1 MKINVAKK
9 IWGIFVAFFLILLV
23 FQTLS
28 MRSSISMIEYT
39 KQEMN
44 AITFMRSVYDA
55 FVIFEDKRK
64 DNVYA
69 SDVDTFFQ
77 NVESNIVNLTPENG
91 AAKFTKGFAKVKSI
105 QSTLDTSAALDFST
119 SEAISKGLKN
129 LYSDLNITSGMI
141 FDPESDAYFLSQ
153 VVQPIVSMEVHL
165 ASLAQ
170 KLTKV
175 NFDIKKLD
183 IDSVEQVMTLVT
195 EISQANREIT
205 FLLDSFFESTTN
217 DTLNHLINET
227 YEGYKVQIAN
237 IFTHLKKLNTQNFK
251 NYEFATSDEIKEAI
265 EKNNKIVTLLMGDIY
280 KANDSAFQA
289 RILSYT
295 TSIYMIGGLVLFS
308 FAVLFFLGLYFHRNI
323 GLVLN
328 ECVIVLRQY
337 LNGNFKKSVP
347 VINTRDEF
355 YELAGIINNIK
366 TMIEKNH
373 NLFQAL
379 DHLKSPMVLC
389 DMNGHIIYSNESLKN
404 LLVRYH
410 TFLQKISLDLDPH
423 NLLGKNIRVLES
435 IMGLR
440 AAMIK
445 ETGKIKVGGQGY
457 TFMIHAIPIYD
468 IYGSQSSILF
478 EWIDYTEETVVEDE
492 VSSMISSALNGD
504 LSQRLSTENKQGF
517 MLQLSQD
524 LNEFLEITNHA
535 IMTIV
540 DALSN
545 LSKGD
550 LNVKI
555 DQVFQG
561 VFKRLKDDTNK
572 MASTLRS
579 IISGVIKSSDI
590 IVKSVGEIS
599 STSQDL
605 ANRTEQQASTIQ
617 ETAATM
623 EQIAAAV
630 RQNASNSKNAT
641 ELAANSRIV
650 ASKGGRVV
658 DVAVDAMHSIEQS
671 SEKISDIILV
681 IDEIAFQTNLL
692 ALNAAV
698 EAARAGEFGKGFAVV
713 AEEVRHLAQRS
724 SDASKEIKGLIMD
737 STDRVVDGV
746 NLVIDAGRSLEEI
759 VNSATIVAQVVEE
772 ISIASA
778 EQASGV
784 EQINTAVT
792 YMDDMT
798 QRNASIVQRNMS
810 NIMQLD
816 EQCQNLMNMIEFF
829 KIDRANMIMEQNNL
843 GEK

>member
-9 IWGIFVAFFLILLV
+9 IWGIFIAFFLILLV

-28 MRSSISMIEYT
+28 MRSSISMIDYT

-44 AITFMRSVYDA
+44 AISFMRSVYDT
-55 FVIFEDKRK
+55 FMIYEDKRK
-64 DNVYA
+64 DNVHA
-69 SDVDTFFQ
+69 SDVDTLFQ
-77 NVESNIVNLTPENG
+77 KIEANIGNLTSEN
-91 AAKFTKGFAKVKSI
+91 ASAKFTKSFAKLKSV
-105 QSTLDTSAALDFST
+105 QSTLDSSQPLNFAASQ
-119 SEAISKGLKN
+119 SVSMGVRG

-141 FDPESDAYFLSQ
+141 FDPDSDTYFLSQ
-153 VVQPIVSMEVHL
+153 VIQPLVEIEVHL
-165 ASLAQ
+165 SSLAQ
-170 KLTKV
+170 KLTSV
-175 NFDIKKLD
+175 NFDVKILD
-183 IDSVEQVMTLVT
+183 VESVEQVIMLLT
-195 EISQANREIT
+195 EISQSNREIMF
-205 FLLDSFFESTTN
+205 FLDNFFESTTD
-217 DTLNHLINET
+217 DTLNHFVNES
-227 YEGYKVQIAN
+227 YEGYKAQITN
-237 IFTHLKKLNTQNFK
+237 IFSLLKKLNTQNSK
-251 NYEFATSDEIKEAI
+251 NYDVSSVAEIKDAI
-265 EKNNKIVTLLMGDIY
+265 EKNRKMISLLMADVY
-280 KANDSAFQA
+280 KANDSAFQK
-289 RILSYT
+289 RISSYT
-295 TSIYMIGGLVLFS
+295 TSLYMIGAFIIFS
-308 FAVLFFLGLYFHRNI
+308 FSVLFFLGLYFHRNV

-328 ECVIVLRQY
+328 ECVAVLRQY

-347 VINTRDEF
+347 EIKTRDEF
-355 YELAGIINNIK
+355 YDLAQIINGVK
-366 TMIEKNH
+366 MMIEKNH

-379 DHLKSPMVLC
+379 DHLKSPMVLS
-389 DMNGHIIYSNESLKN
+389 DMNGHITYFNESLKN
-404 LLVRYH
+404 LLLRYQN
-410 TFLQKISLDLDPH
+410 FLQKNSVDLDPH
-423 NLLGKNIRVLES
+423 NLLGKNIRVLEN

-440 AAMIK
+440 AAMVK
-445 ETGKIKVGGQGY
+445 ENSKIKVGGQGY
-457 TFMIHAIPIYD
+457 TFIIHAIPIYD
-468 IYGSQSSILF
+468 VDGLQNSILF
-478 EWIDYTEETVVEDE
+478 EWIDNTEETVIEDE
-492 VSSMISSALNGD
+492 VSSMIASALNGD
-504 LSQRLSTENKQGF
+504 LSHRLSTENKQGF
-517 MLQLSQD
+517 MLQLSSD

-555 DQVFQG
+555 DEVFQG

-579 IISGVIKSSDI
+579 IISGVIKSSNI

-605 ANRTEQQASTIQ
+605 ANRTEQQASTIE

-623 EQIAAAV
+623 EQISAAV
-630 RQNASNSKNAT
+630 RQNASNAKNAT
-641 ELAANSRIV
+641 ELAANSRVV

-658 DVAVDAMHSIEQS
+658 DVAVGAMHSIEQS

-724 SDASKEIKGLIMD
+724 SEASKEIKSLIMD

-746 NLVIDAGRSLEEI
+746 NLVIDTGKSLEEI
-759 VNSATIVAQVVEE
+759 VNSATTVARVVEE
-772 ISIASA
+772 ISIASS

-784 EQINTAVT
+784 EQINTAVI

-816 EQCQNLMNMIEFF
+816 EQCQNLMNLIEFF
-829 KIDRANMIMEQNNL
+829 KIDRANMIMEQSNL
-843 GEK
+843 GDR